1 MKKAD
6 FEFTTRDLELML
18 HVLSLNLRQLE
29 RDIAASHKHRNYE
42 EAAQREHRQRS
53 FWALYNKVSEYYEEV
68 K

>member
-1 MKKAD
+1 MKTAD

-18 HVLSLNLRQLE
+18 YVLSPNLRQLE
-29 RDIAASHKHRNYE
+29 RDIVVSHRRRSYE

-53 FWALYNKVSEYYEEV
+53 LWALYNKISEYYEEV